1 MGLKDRV
8 TQRIGRLR
16 KRRPIVDHLFRTAEH
31 YSAVKGSLQAGA
43 VTYFAF
49 LSFFPILA
57 LAFAV
62 IGYVAGVYR
71 DAQTD
76 LVQAVSDVLPGMVSQ
91 QEAEG
96 KIAITD
102 LQAAAPG
109 IFTIGLLVMLYS
121 GLGWISAMRDAL
133 LVVFERPPDEQPS
146 FVKGKLRDLIALIL
160 LGVVLLLSVGIS
172 GVITSLAKPVLEF
185 LHLGIGASPLLW
197 LIALALALAAN
208 SVLFFAFF
216 KLLGDPDD
224 PQRSLW
230 SGALLGAVGFEL
242 LKQLSRFLIAST
254 TDQPAFKAFGIALI
268 LLVWINYFSR
278 VVMYAAAWA
287 HTSAEAREIRERRAL
302 ARARMEELTRVDL
315 HEAAPGTAGRSR
327 TAKSFAAG
335 GATAIALV
343 AVARR
348 RKKEHS

>member
-1 MGLKDRV
+1 VGLKDRV
-8 TQRIGRLR
+8 TQRVERLR
-16 KRRPIVDHLFRTAEH
+16 ARWPIVDHAVRMVQH
-31 YSAVKGSLQAGA
+31 YSLMKGSLQAGA

-62 IGYVAGVYR
+62 IGYVAGVYQG
-71 DAQTD
+71 AQTD
-76 LVQAVSDVLPGMVSQ
+76 LVKAISDVLPGMVSQ
-91 QEAEG
+91 EEADG
-96 KIAITD
+96 KIAISD

-109 IFTIGLLVMLYS
+109 IFTVGLLVMLYS

-146 FVKGKLRDLIALIL
+146 FAKGKLRDLIALAL
-160 LGVVLLLSVGIS
+160 LGLILILSVAVS
-172 GVITSLAKPVLEF
+172 GVVTSLAAPILDFMELDAGIQPAVWVL
-185 LHLGIGASPLLW
+185 G
-197 LIALALALAAN
+197 LALGLAAN

-216 KLLGDPDD
+216 KLLGDPRE
-224 PQRSLW
+224 PGRSLW
-230 SGALLGAVGFEL
+230 SGAVLGAIGFEL
-242 LKQLSRFLIAST
+242 LKQVSRLLIAST

-287 HTSAEAREIRERRAL
+287 HTTVQAREIRELEALERAK
-302 ARARMEELTRVDL
+302 MEELTRVDL
-315 HEAAPGTAGRSR
+315 HEASPRGPGSRSR
-327 TAKSFAAG
+327 TAKTFAAG
-335 GATAIALV
+335 GATAIALI

-348 RKKEHS
+348 KKEQS

>member
-1 MGLKDRV
+1 MGLKDRITDRV
-8 TQRIGRLR
+8 DRLR
-16 KRRPIVDHLFRTAEH
+16 KRRPLVDHLVRMADH

-62 IGYVAGVYR
+62 IGYVAGAYPE
-71 DAQTD
+71 AQDD
-76 LVQAVSDVLPGMVSQ
+76 LVDGIKDVLPGMVSQ
-91 QEAEG
+91 EEAEG
-96 KIAITD
+96 KIAISD
-102 LQAAAPG
+102 VQAAAPG

-133 LVVFERPPDEQPS
+133 LVVFERPADEQPS
-146 FVKGKLRDLIALIL
+146 FAKGKLRDLIALIL
-160 LGVVLLLSVGIS
+160 LGVVLLLSVAVS
-172 GVITSLAKPVLEF
+172 GVVTSLAEPVLDF
-185 LHLGIGASPLLW
+185 LQLGAGVEPLLW
-197 LIALALALAAN
+197 VLALALGLAAN

-216 KLLGDPDD
+216 KLLGDPDE
-224 PQRSLW
+224 PKRSLW

-242 LKQLSRFLIAST
+242 LKQLSRWLIAST

-287 HTSAEAREIRERRAL
+287 HTTVAAREIRDREALERAK
-302 ARARMEELTRVDL
+302 MQELTRVDL
-315 HEAAPGTAGRSR
+315 HEAPAPESASRSR
-327 TAKSFAAG
+327 VAKSFAAG
-335 GATAIALV
+335 GATALALV

-348 RKKEHS
+348 KREQL

>member
-1 MGLKDRV
+1 VALKDRIK
-8 TQRIGRLR
+8 QRVERLR
-16 KRRPIVDHLFRTAEH
+16 KRRPLIDHLVRTANH
-31 YSAVKGSLQAGA
+31 YSEVKGSLQAGA
-43 VTYFAF
+43 ITYFAF

-62 IGYVAGVYR
+62 IGYVAGVYP

-76 LVQAVSDVLPGMVSQ
+76 LVKAISDVLPGMVSQ

-109 IFTIGLLVMLYS
+109 IFTLGLLVMLYS

-133 LVVFERPPDEQPS
+133 LIVFERPPDEQPS
-146 FVKGKLRDLIALIL
+146 FAKGKLRDLIALIL
-160 LGVVLLLSVGIS
+160 LGVVLVLSVTVS
-172 GVITSLAKPVLEF
+172 GVITSLAEPVLDF
-185 LHLGIGASPLLW
+185 LELEVGAEPLLW
-197 LIALALALAAN
+197 VLALALGLAAN

-216 KLLGDPDD
+216 KLLGDPAE
-224 PQRSLW
+224 PSRSLW

-278 VVMYAAAWA
+278 VVLYAASWA
-287 HTSAEAREIRERRAL
+287 HTTAQARAIREQEALERAK
-302 ARARMEELTRVDL
+302 MEELTRVDL
-315 HEAAPGTAGRSR
+315 HEAPDPRPVSRSR
-327 TAKSFAAG
+327 VAKSFAAG
-335 GATAIALV
+335 GATALALV

-348 RKKEHS
+348 KKEQS